1 MRNNRTGNIMA
12 IIVIIAIVLTFS
24 CMLLTSCGK
33 DTNNQDDR
41 IDRFYDLPMYAADS
55 KNNESTYPLKIYVDK
70 ETRVQ
75 YITILI
81 RAECVFLSMLKVS
94 HCCMMAN
101 LINIWHKIN
110 KKSK

>member
-24 CMLLTSCGK
+24 CMLLTSCDK
-33 DTNNQDDR
+33 YANNQDDKH
-41 IDRFYDLPMYAADS
+41 DRFYALPMYAADS

-75 YITILI
+75 YIYNINQGGMCVLVD
-81 RAECVFLSMLKVS
+81 AEGKPLLYEGEFD
-94 HCCMMAN
+94 
-101 LINIWHKIN
+101 
-110 KKSK
+110 

>member
-1 MRNNRTGNIMA
+1 MKNNRTGNIMA

-24 CMLLTSCGK
+24 CMLLTSCSK

-75 YITILI
+75 YIYNINQGGM
-81 RAECVFLSMLKVS
+81 CVLVDADGKPLLYEGEFDD
-94 HCCMMAN
+94 
-101 LINIWHKIN
+101 
-110 KKSK
+110 